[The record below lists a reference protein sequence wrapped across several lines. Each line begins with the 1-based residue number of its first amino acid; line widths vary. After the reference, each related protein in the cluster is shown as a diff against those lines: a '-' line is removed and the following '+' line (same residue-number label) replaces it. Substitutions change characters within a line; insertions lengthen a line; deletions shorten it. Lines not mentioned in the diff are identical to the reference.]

1 MQQAFQFLN
10 YFIDFFFF
18 PLKSFE
24 VTNVV
29 FVLIYAIIITL
40 AIVQMV
46 KGVLSIWF

>member
-18 PLKSFE
+18 PLKSFD

-29 FVLIYAIIITL
+29 FVLIYTVLITL
-40 AIVQMV
+40 IVV
-46 KGVLSIWF
+46 EFLKGVLKLWF